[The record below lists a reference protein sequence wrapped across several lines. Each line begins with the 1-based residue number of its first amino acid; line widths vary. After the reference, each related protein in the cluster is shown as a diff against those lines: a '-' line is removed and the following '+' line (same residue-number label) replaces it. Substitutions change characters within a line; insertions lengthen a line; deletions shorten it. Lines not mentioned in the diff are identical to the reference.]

1 MVMQFVGLA
10 ATALV
15 TPLRCPQ
22 PRMMSAVDPEKTFTR
37 SADFFG
43 TGAKVTTVDVVSV
56 LGRWKT
62 FNEWNTVGVLAE
74 MDGLFDESGNVQDG
88 PALKRAWERWDQNYI
103 TGDNPAMEEKMLK
116 VKGQPEYRK
125 VNLPVWMAS
134 GTDRMPKRDPAW
146 GDYLG
151 VDKERLKGPQPD
163 AARSAARRGFCIRKG
178 QAQRW
183 WHNEN
188 LEKGLLPFTSE
199 ALAASVGKTVEELDA
214 APPTW
219 EACDVVFDA
228 LSRSQ
233 SGIIDKS
240 VIDERR
246 AAYEDDDGSF
256 NVGAFESDLSAAKVN
271 IGVSYAIFPGSLNLI
286 FLVAFLEAGGVDAVL
301 DAWNNLGGQID
312 RNVAIWTG
320 MASGQGPM

>member
-1 MVMQFVGLA
+1 
-10 ATALV
+10 
-15 TPLRCPQ
+15 
-22 PRMMSAVDPEKTFTR
+22 
-37 SADFFG
+37 
-43 TGAKVTTVDVVSV
+43 
-56 LGRWKT
+56 
-62 FNEWNTVGVLAE
+62 
-74 MDGLFDESGNVQDG
+74 MDGFVDESGNVQDG
-88 PALKRAWERWDQNYI
+88 PALKRVGTVGSKLHYGRQSGDGREDAQGER
-103 TGDNPAMEEKMLK
+103 PARVPQGESAR
-116 VKGQPEYRK
+116 VDG
-125 VNLPVWMAS
+125 
-134 GTDRMPKRDPAW
+134 
-146 GDYLG
+146 LG
-151 VDKERLKGPQPD
+151 HRSHAK
-163 AARSAARRGFCIRKG
+163 ARSRVGRLPWCRQGAIKRPAARRGALGRTARLLHRKG

-199 ALAASVGKTVEELDA
+199 ALAASVGKTVEVDA

-246 AAYEDDDGSF
+246 AAYEEDDGSF
-256 NVGAFESDLSAAKVN
+256 NVAAFESDLSAAKVN

-301 DAWNNLGGQID
+301 DAWNNLGGQVD